1 MKISIAV
8 LAPLFS
14 LSLTLT
20 ATLTALAIPDAAQN
34 APEGRLRGGATY
46 IKFEPPAFGNAPG
59 GRSRGGASRGEC
71 PAATLPLTAI
81 VPTVNG
87 GVGGLTTADHPSFW
101 FYVPYALNGDRSA
114 EFVLLDDHNKYIYRT
129 TLVNRESDAI
139 GITRITLPTT
149 ITLEKDRLYQ
159 WVFMVNCEI
168 DNPIFTRG
176 SIRRVA
182 LDSALSDKIKQA
194 EVLGKARLYA
204 ENGIWFDALTTLAE
218 LRIAEPGDAA
228 IALEWQSLLQSVDLA
243 DVADSPFVPYPFV
256 P

>member
-1 MKISIAV
+1 MNISIAV

-14 LSLTLT
+14 LSLTL
-20 ATLTALAIPDAAQN
+20 AALAVPDAAQN

-46 IKFEPPAFGNAPG
+46 IKFEPPALGNAPG

-87 GVGGLTTADHPSFW
+87 GVGGLTTTDQPSFW

-114 EFVLLDDHNKYIYRT
+114 EFILLDDQNRYIYQT
-129 TLVNRESDAI
+129 TLVNGESDAI
-139 GITRITLPTT
+139 GIMQVTLPATVA
-149 ITLEKDRLYQ
+149 LEKDRLYQ

-176 SIRRVA
+176 SIRKVTI
-182 LDSALSDKIKQA
+182 DPALSTKIRQA
-194 EVLGKARLYA
+194 EALEQVRLYA
-204 ENGIWFDALTTLAE
+204 ENGIWFEALSTLAE
-218 LRIAEPGDAA
+218 LKTAKPGDAA
-228 IALEWQSLLQSVDLA
+228 IALEWESLLQSVDLA
-243 DVADSPFVPYPFV
+243 DIADSPFVP
-256 P
+256 